1 MRRTVNQRRKT
12 KRLLILCALF
22 LLLVIAAGC
31 LYTDA
36 ASASDF
42 SRKNLPPG
50 RTCLFGTDW
59 LGRDMLARTL
69 KGLSVSLLI
78 GALAAVSSAL
88 MALTLGTAA
97 AVMGKAADAVI
108 SYMID
113 LLMGIPHMLLLILIS
128 FAVGKGSKG
137 VILGIALTHWPAMTR
152 VIRGEILQLKESQ
165 YIRIAKQLGHG
176 RLHIAVKHMLPHV
189 LPQFMTGL
197 ALLFPHVILHEAG
210 ITFLGFG
217 LSAGEPALGI
227 ILSESM
233 RYLITGKWWLAVFPG
248 ALLAATVLL
257 FDVAGESLRKLMDPA
272 SVHR

>member
-1 MRRTVNQRRKT
+1 MKKVINQRQKT
-12 KRLLILCALF
+12 RLLLLLSALF

-31 LYTDA
+31 MCTDA
-36 ASASDF
+36 AAASDF

-50 RTCLFGTDW
+50 SGGLFGTDW

-69 KGLSVSLLI
+69 RGLSVSILI
-78 GALAAVSSAL
+78 GTLAATVSALVALA
-88 MALTLGTAA
+88 LGTAA
-97 AVMGKAADAVI
+97 AVMGRAADAAV
-108 SYMID
+108 SYMTD

-128 FAVGKGSKG
+128 FAAGRGIKG
-137 VILGIALTHWPAMTR
+137 VILGIALTHWPSMTR

-165 YIRIAKQLGHG
+165 YIKIAQHLGHS
-176 RLHIAVKHMLPHV
+176 RLHIAAKHMLPHV

-197 ALLFPHVILHEAG
+197 VLLFPHVILHEAG

-217 LSAGEPALGI
+217 LSAGEPAIGI

-248 ALLAATVLL
+248 AFLVFTVLL

-272 SVHR
+272 SAQR